1 MTDVVLLVP
10 GFAASNLWSLTS
22 DGRIGERL
30 WLSKFDTAWNGIEH
44 LRNDDTGNP
53 IGPEYVVASSALAS
67 VYQPFQRLL
76 QVFGVEY
83 FEFAYDWRADV
94 QTNGQRFAGFLQQF
108 RNGTRRVNVVA
119 HSMGGL
125 VAASGL
131 QRIDADLV
139 RYVPRLI
146 TLGTPWRGS
155 YQAVNMLTGEHD
167 TARLV
172 AGLAQWGTFTSY
184 REWRKVFARTAAT
197 WPGIYDMLPW
207 PEMLAVD
214 NQLPDSDPWRLTWWE
229 GINSAISPFE
239 LTSAPFRRVTSAPLP
254 PGVQHHNWRGVWK
267 VTPGPMPKPLGG
279 GEYLNPRDL
288 YGDGT
293 VPQYSSVAP
302 DGWGSINHNFLA
314 DHEQFANDVLVH
326 VFLREVIGF

>member
-10 GFAASNLWSLTS
+10 GFAASNLWSITRN
-22 DGRIGERL
+22 GRIGQRL
-30 WLSKFDTAWNGIEH
+30 WLSKFDTVWNGIEH

-53 IGPEYVVASSALAS
+53 VGPESVVASSALAS
-67 VYQPFQRLL
+67 VYQPLQKLL
-76 QVFGVEY
+76 QTFSVEY
-83 FEFAYDWRADV
+83 LEFAYDWRADIS
-94 QTNGQRFAGFLQQF
+94 TNGERLAGFLQQF

-139 RYVPRLI
+139 RYVPRLF

-167 TARLV
+167 TARVV
-172 AGLAQWGTFTSY
+172 AGLTQWGTFTSF
-184 REWRKVFARTAAT
+184 REWRRIFGEVAAT

-214 NQLPDSDPWRLTWWE
+214 GVPPERNPWTMDWWASV
-229 GINSAISPFE
+229 NTAIRAFE
-239 LTSAPFRRVTSAPLP
+239 LQAAPFRRVTSAPLP
-254 PGVQHHNWRGVWK
+254 PGVQHFNWRGVEK
-267 VTPGPMPKPLGG
+267 VTPGPMPTKLEGG
-279 GEYLNPRDL
+279 RFSNPRDL

-293 VPQYSSVAP
+293 VPHFSSLAP
-302 DGWGSINHNFLA
+302 EGWGSIQENFLA
-314 DHEQFANDVLVH
+314 DHEQFTNDVLVQMK
-326 VFLREVIGF
+326 LREVIGF